1 MNIMQKCK
9 TNIIENCL
17 VSIVIVSTTQKIVI
31 SSQKKKCS
39 RVLKN
44 CLNKFCEVVKCFL
57 WKFWHLNKSSIFK
70 TNVYPF
76 WQWLETLK
84 VKNNTP
90 FALFQQLFV
99 SVFGQMWQKRYFNLN
114 HKSSCLRTSFLK
126 FFKLS
131 WVHAIALLE
140 DFVDEEQNCIG
151 RNSKKKIEVQDSSK
165 YVLKIKVGIL
175 NI

>member
-1 MNIMQKCK
+1 ML
-9 TNIIENCL
+9 L
-17 VSIVIVSTTQKIVI
+17 V
-31 SSQKKKCS
+31 
-39 RVLKN
+39 VLPKN
-44 CLNKFCEVVKCFL
+44 CHILPKKEKKSVFSSPQKLSYRFCEIVKCFS
-57 WKFWHLNKSSIFK
+57 WNFWHLNQSNHFRTK
-70 TNVYPF
+70 YPF
-76 WQWLETLK
+76 WQWLEILK

-151 RNSKKKIEVQDSSK
+151 RN
-165 YVLKIKVGIL
+165 
-175 NI
+175 